1 MKSRYARMGKEYM
14 FNTNAQM
21 RTQWKRTGA
30 VVSEGRQV
38 AEAGELI
45 GYSAGRGRGGAKQ
58 AIRGGGAADVAETL
72 RNSTVPSIVDEA
84 VNMEVGVDENVS
96 DQRGGRV
103 SSMVAAF
110 NVLKRRRAHDDEHK
124 KRGRCPHLDALLRGF
139 GETLDDCGLHT
150 VHMDGYPFTW
160 ERSRGTDAWIEERVD
175 RVLATDDWRS
185 SVPSAKVRMK

>member
-110 NVLKRRRAHDDEHK
+110 NLAIPNGVGVSFPMWFQQALTLWMKMRLQGRATAGAILLGSNGDFANSYEYSSSIL
-124 KRGRCPHLDALLRGF
+124 RFGFNGRNPC
-139 GETLDDCGLHT
+139 
-150 VHMDGYPFTW
+150 M
-160 ERSRGTDAWIEERVD
+160 
-175 RVLATDDWRS
+175 
-185 SVPSAKVRMK
+185 